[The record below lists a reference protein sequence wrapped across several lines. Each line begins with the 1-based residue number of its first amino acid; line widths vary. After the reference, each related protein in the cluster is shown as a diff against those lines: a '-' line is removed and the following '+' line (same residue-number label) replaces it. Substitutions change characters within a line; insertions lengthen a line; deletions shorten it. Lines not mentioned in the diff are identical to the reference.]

1 LNMKKTI
8 VKDHFEEHAEDW
20 IASSY
25 RGKDDLYPTADH
37 RARIVTRIVRDMR
50 TSQSDNLT
58 IADLGCGGGNLSI
71 RLAGV
76 GFQIDGIDQAE
87 NMIEIANSAKALL
100 PEKEQGNVTFIQGE
114 LEANN
119 LPRGDYDVVIA
130 MGVIGYLESDDTL
143 FQVAK
148 ALLKPGG
155 AFILSCRNR
164 LFNMNSLSFR
174 TLEDI
179 RIGEAEGLVAEI
191 FDYYQPVPSTDC
203 AVLTERLQTVS
214 ERVTNLPIGRK
225 RDPVDDAVTRPN
237 LTKIP
242 EIEARQHTP
251 SGINS
256 IAQKHDMT
264 CTATYGVH
272 PHLID
277 PNVAKLL
284 PPGLFNEL
292 SSCLEAF
299 EHLPVSLVWS
309 SVFLSVFENNASS

>member
-1 LNMKKTI
+1 MKKII

-20 IASSY
+20 IDSSY
-25 RGKDDLYPTADH
+25 RGKDDTYPTAGH
-37 RARIVTRIVRDMR
+37 RARIVTRIVREIGAN
-50 TSQSDNLT
+50 QSDSLT

-71 RLAGV
+71 RLAG
-76 GFQIDGIDQAE
+76 IDQAE
-87 NMIEIANSAKALL
+87 NMIEIANRAKSSL
-100 PEKEQGNVTFIQGE
+100 PENEQGNVSFIQGE

-130 MGVIGYLESDDTL
+130 MGVIGYLKSDDTL
-143 FQVAK
+143 FRVAK

-179 RIGEAEGLVAEI
+179 RNGEAEGLVAEI
-191 FDYYQPVPSTDC
+191 FDYYQPVPATDC
-203 AVLTERLQTVS
+203 AILTERLQTVS
-214 ERVTNLPIGRK
+214 ERITKLPKGRE
-225 RDPVDDAVTRPN
+225 RDPEGDVDTGPD

-242 EIEARQHTP
+242 KIEARQHTP

-284 PPGLFNEL
+284 PLGLFNEL
-292 SSCLEAF
+292 SSFLEAF

-309 SVFLSVFENNASS
+309 SVFLSIFENNSSS